1 MNSMLDSGYIFIGIY
16 LIVAIGF
23 ALFPIILARI
33 VNPKKH
39 NPLKNE
45 PYECGLKMM
54 GDPWIQFGVQYY
66 IYALVFV
73 VFDVEILFV
82 YPWAVSFKELGIL
95 GFIEMAIFLAILFA
109 GFIFAYKRRALE
121 WE

>member
-1 MNSMLDSGYIFIGIY
+1 MVNSNYVFIGIY
-16 LIVAIGF
+16 FIAAVGF

-33 VNPKKH
+33 VGPKKH
-39 NPLKNE
+39 NSLKNE
-45 PYECGLKMM
+45 PYECGLKMQ

-73 VFDVEILFV
+73 IFDVEVLFI
-82 YPWAVSFKELGIL
+82 YPWAVSFKELGVL
-95 GFIEMAIFLAILFA
+95 GFIEMLIFLAILFA